1 MTWVFVANTTY
12 LTECTTGQP
21 ATNVAIGNFAR
32 NISATICTAIID
44 PLISSMGF
52 GWCLTGLGLTNI
64 LGIVFVVIL
73 LKWGPSWRRQFLNKS
88 T

>member
-21 ATNVAIGNFAR
+21 ATNVAIGNLHETYLLPYA
-32 NISATICTAIID
+32 AIID

-73 LKWGPSWRRQFLNKS
+73 LKWGPSWNDNF
-88 T
+88 